1 MGRHHGGGVSSSPP
15 PHSPWAAV
23 TAALASGAD
32 PLSLLPAVM
41 AVPPLPSPS
50 PPPHVVGGDGGERQL
65 PPLHL
70 RAIPPV
76 SVVEALLCPP
86 SSRVLY
92 LDTAADVDILATL
105 PPPLPPPL
113 LLPSLTVGASSPP
126 LAKMATA
133 GDAGTDA
140 NVGDSGRRR
149 RASTAA
155 AAHAAAVNR
164 LAALAAALADVAT
177 PPPSTPAAGGADADC
192 AGDRDRDGDR
202 GGDSDGGTT
211 PPALPAATV
220 AAARRLSPPDWAWVL
235 GAVLGPGG
243 GNPAAAARLAV
254 AVGGEGV
261 ADALLGGWLGLVDD
275 GADTPAADALFT
287 LLWGQCSVRALPPCE
302 FAAWVAAA
310 VAGGGAAGTRYRLR
324 LAGGYYAGWG

>member
-1 MGRHHGGGVSSSPP
+1 MR
-15 PHSPWAAV
+15 AC
-23 TAALASGAD
+23 
-32 PLSLLPAVM
+32 LSLSPDTP
-41 AVPPLPSPS
+41 VPPLFAP
-50 PPPHVVGGDGGERQL
+50 L
-65 PPLHL
+65 PPTTTPYPQL

-287 LLWGQCSVRALPPCE
+287 YVSVLFFGRVGWGARVG
-302 FAAWVAAA
+302 
-310 VAGGGAAGTRYRLR
+310 AGG
-324 LAGGYYAGWG
+324 